1 MGAFRQALVS
11 LKDTL
16 VDRAACWPA
25 LGQDGTAKLDTVTDI
40 PWMDHEQKGEA
51 LVAAAKLHV
60 LRLDPIKAKLGDKW
74 GKLSGLVHKLFE
86 KALRNVQGP
95 SDHFLLIDE
104 MSYVVTFNTL
114 SLEAASLACASV
126 AKEVC
131 ELLFGADVEDIAVRG
146 LVALVPKSS
155 LRDIAG
161 GTIAEMLERRGGEII
176 VRPGPERH
184 TATHEDRKM
193 KIAVENPSTA
203 TEWITDAEELFAK
216 NGMTVALFPIWDLKA
231 RKSASVHLA
240 AFSPSSEKAPMSMRR
255 LFRQAGDA
263 HLVGHEI
270 ALLRAASAYAQQVH
284 RAQKVCAVSVG
295 VSYETLSGLHARIA
309 YIGALKA
316 IPATASCPILLRI
329 ERVPE
334 GTPHGR
340 LAEIVNMLAAP
351 NVRPTV
357 EFQSPRDLA
366 DLDIRL
372 GAAGIGWTLPADC
385 DGASAR
391 GWAAKLAQR
400 AASQKAFSFVQG
412 LKNNE
417 LLAAVQEAGVRF
429 GAGSALGSPLCFGAL
444 DPVPHFPLGN

>member
-1 MGAFRQALVS
+1 M
-11 LKDTL
+11 
-16 VDRAACWPA
+16 DR
-25 LGQDGTAKLDTVTDI
+25 
-40 PWMDHEQKGEA
+40 EQKGETQ
-51 LVAAAKLHV
+51 VPAAKLHI
-60 LRLDPIKAKLGDKW
+60 LHLDPIKAKLGDKW

-114 SLEAASLACASV
+114 SLEAASLACASI

-131 ELLFGADVEDIAVRG
+131 ELLFGADVDDIAVRG
-146 LVALVPKSS
+146 LVALVPQSS

-161 GTIAEMLERRGGEII
+161 GAIADMLERRGGEII
-176 VRPGPERH
+176 VRPDRH
-184 TATHEDRKM
+184 TATHEDRKL
-193 KIAVENPSTA
+193 KIAVENSGA
-203 TEWITDAEELFAK
+203 VNEWIANAEELFAK
-216 NGMTVALFPIWDLKA
+216 NGMAMALFPVWDLKS

-240 AFSPSSEKAPMSMRR
+240 AFSPSAEKAPVPIRK
-255 LFRQAGDA
+255 LFRQAHEA
-263 HLVGHEI
+263 HYVEHET

-284 RAQKVCAVSVG
+284 RVQKVCAVSVG

-316 IPATASCPILLRI
+316 IPAAASCPILLRI

-351 NVRPTV
+351 NIRPTV
-357 EFQSPRDLA
+357 EFQSLRDLA
-366 DLDIRL
+366 ELDIRL

-417 LLAAVQEAGVRF
+417 LLAAVQEAGIRF
-429 GAGSALGSPLCFGAL
+429 GTGSALGSPLCFGTL
-444 DPVPHFPLGN
+444 DPVPNFPLGN